1 MNLAAAVKGGLLSDE
16 EIQAKLSKERI
27 YMTPGAATYAAE
39 EGGWFRFFIAHPR
52 NVLDE
57 GLKRIANAL
66 L

>member
-1 MNLAAAVKGGLLSDE
+1 MDLAAAIKGGPLSDE
-16 EIQAKLSKERI
+16 EIQSKLRKERV
-27 YMTPGAATYAAE
+27 YMTSGAATYASE
-39 EGGWFRFFIAHPR
+39 EEGWFRFVIAHPR